1 MNGMAQ
7 AIKHGL
13 TTATGMNVQG
23 VILIALA
30 LVSEMEQGT
39 YRQVSFVLVL
49 LVWAFVSFITRGH
62 EALPQR
68 IDEPM
73 DDLDHDA
80 PMDDVLAQGRS
91 LLDDPNFTKAIS
103 GQYNTPLGLMAT
115 PALPTMAVSQ
125 RGIDL
130 IKQFEGCKLTAYWDK
145 WGKVW
150 TIGYG
155 WTIGVKKGD
164 RWTQAKAEKMLTE
177 GVKPYAKAVADAI
190 GTAPTTQGAFDAMTS
205 FCYNAGPANFR
216 KSSMLR
222 FHRQGNRT
230 AAGNAFLAWNKAGG
244 VVLKGLVRRREAE
257 RALYLS

>member
-1 MNGMAQ
+1 MGIAQ
-7 AIKHGL
+7 VISHGL

-30 LVSEMEQGT
+30 LVSEMEQGI
-39 YRQVSFVLVL
+39 YRQAAFIVVL

-68 IDEPM
+68 IDEPHE
-73 DDLDHDA
+73 DLDHDL
-80 PMDDVLAQGRS
+80 PLDDVLAEGRS
-91 LLDDPNFTKAIS
+91 FVDD
-103 GQYNTPLGLMAT
+103 GEYRRPLGLMAT
-115 PALPTMAVSQ
+115 PKLPEMSVSK

-130 IKQFEGCKLTAYWDK
+130 IKQYEGCKLTAYWDK

-164 RWTQAKAEKMLTE
+164 RWTQAKAEKMLAE

-190 GTAPTTQGAFDAMTS
+190 GTTPTTQGAFDAMTS
-205 FCYNAGPANFR
+205 FCYNAGPTNFR